1 MEYLIVVQDVL
12 VVVVVDL
19 EGIGLVLVVV
29 NRVVEVLIMGLL
41 VVGVDEVLVVIVLLF
56 FGNVQVY

>member
-1 MEYLIVVQDVL
+1 M
-12 VVVVVDL
+12 VVVVDL

-56 FGNVQVY
+56 FGNV